1 MKNLLLCLIAMV
13 AIAACTVE
21 KTMESE
27 SSMLLK
33 TRSVASLEVDA
44 QFLKLEDDTAS
55 FVAGELEIEAPGN
68 EVAVKWNVFP
78 ECNLD
83 TAAVSLPVE
92 NGKAH
97 LTIKWNNCLRSHHH
111 GPDNLAF
118 EAGVI
123 ISTEDKAKYVR
134 LLWADAIDSL
144 YFAQNPVV
152 MDTPQSPYPEP
163 KVFMVTP
170 LVLNLQEVIGGSIIV
185 SSGDRSPSKVDF
197 SEISTDMN
205 INMDGIIPDPY
216 APGFVKDGNFLVFE
230 WTAAGPPLFS
240 FTVPIY
246 IENKSKITTAYIT
259 YKHKDVPP
267 PFFQILSALPD
278 DKGYISAKDGY
289 FIVVV
294 ETNKAWSIVSDHSD
308 EVVEDTDQSDL
319 KTRTKIIHIL
329 DNPNPDPRLVK
340 VIIKSQGVPK
350 DTVEAFQ
357 YGTEPLI
364 NLGYLRDNMP
374 RPLPSEGGEY
384 TFTFTGVNQGT
395 VQVQALVDGVPISV
409 GTAVIGLE
417 AKVTV
422 PENPNTTDRNV
433 TFQYKVTNGE
443 WIPLLA
449 QTNRVQLGTNGGE
462 VDALT
467 YVDSNLPA
475 GNIPQLGDTYTF
487 NFKGTYKGRLR
498 IRASVNGTWYT
509 GDMSSTL
516 SASVNIP
523 ANNTPN
529 VLPVKFQYR
538 AFDAVPSQWIY
549 LPDETKRNQ
558 DAKTITGTVTPDAL
572 TPNTDVSEWGTT
584 YSCTFTG
591 DFTGDII
598 MRAVTGENEELVR
611 NTGKV
616 NGKIS
621 VAVPQLNGAN
631 RKVTF
636 QYSIDGGATWND
648 LGTKQQINE
657 TLSFTQISPSGDIP
671 VEGGTYTVTLV
682 GTYSRTVTIR
692 AREGSSSGPIV
703 VEETSKLDKVNANGE
718 HFHEFKLVIPRNTT
732 GSARAIGFSY
742 KREDLANERG
752 MLIKQ
757 QNYK

>member
-1 MKNLLLCLIAMV
+1 MKNLLLCLIAIV
-13 AIAACTVE
+13 AVTACTAEKEVE
-21 KTMESE
+21 QE
-27 SSMLLK
+27 SSMR
-33 TRSVASLEVDA
+33 TRSAGINSLEVNTA
-44 QFLKLEDDTAS
+44 FLKLEDDTTSLSA
-55 FVAGELEIEAPGN
+55 ATLEISVPTE
-68 EVAVKWNVFP
+68 EVTVRWNMLP
-78 ECNLD
+78 ECNVD
-83 TAAVSLPVE
+83 TTVTSLRVE
-92 NGKAH
+92 NGKAY
-97 LTIKWNNCLRSHHH
+97 LPIKWNNCLRGHHH
-111 GPDNLAF
+111 GPDGMTF
-118 EAGVI
+118 SAGVI
-123 ISTEDKAKYVR
+123 VETADEAKYVR
-134 LLWADAIDSL
+134 LLWADEIDSL
-144 YFAQNPVV
+144 YYTQNPII
-152 MDTPQSPYPEP
+152 METPLSAYPEP
-163 KVFMVTP
+163 RIIHLIEPTALEM
-170 LVLNLQEVIGGSIIV
+170 NEVIGGSISVEFEGSMVVLGLNSLTSDLHIDIAKINRDNPGAV
-185 SSGDRSPSKVDF
+185 MLSKSGFLDFKWTDEGAPDF
-197 SEISTDMN
+197 SFIRT
-205 INMDGIIPDPY
+205 ITLTMDGTIHFVTIAYSKPIT
-216 APGFVKDGNFLVFE
+216 APLYRF
-230 WTAAGPPLFS
+230 
-240 FTVPIY
+240 I
-246 IENKSKITTAYIT
+246 
-259 YKHKDVPP
+259 
-267 PFFQILSALPD
+267 SALPD
-278 DKGYISAKDGY
+278 IPGFISAKNGY
-289 FIVVV
+289 VTVTV
-294 ETNKAWSIVSDHSD
+294 ETNKEWSISSSYSN
-308 EVVEDTDQSDL
+308 EVVEDSDASGL
-319 KTRTKIIHIL
+319 KPRINVIHIN
-329 DNPNPDPRLVK
+329 DNPSTNQRLVP
-340 VIIKSQGVPK
+340 IIIRSRGVAK
-350 DTVEAFQ
+350 DTINIYQ
-357 YGTEPLI
+357 KGTTDVNQLE
-364 NLGYLRDNMP
+364 YDHDNMP
-374 RPLPSEGGEY
+374 NPIPKAGGEY
-384 TFTFTGVNQGT
+384 TFTFKGENTATLQIR
-395 VQVQALVDGVPISV
+395 ALVNGVSDSE
-409 GTAVIGLE
+409 GTAVVGLE

-422 PENPNTTDRNV
+422 SQNPNTTSRNI
-433 TFQYKVTNGE
+433 TFEYKVGNGA
-443 WIPLLA
+443 WTPLPVS
-449 QTNRVQLGTNGGE
+449 TNREQLGMDGDLSN
-462 VDALT
+462 LT

-475 GNIPQLGDTYTF
+475 GNIPQLGNTYTF

-498 IRASVNGTWYT
+498 VRTSVNGTWYT
-509 GDMSSTL
+509 GDMSSAL

-538 AFDAVPSQWIY
+538 AFDAEPSQWIY
-549 LPDETKRNQ
+549 FPDETKRNQ
-558 DAKTITGTVTPDAL
+558 DAKTIIGTVNPGPL

-648 LGTKQQINE
+648 LGIKQQINE

-718 HFHEFKLVIPRNTT
+718 HFHEFKLVIPKNTT

>member
-152 MDTPQSPYPEP
+152 MDTPQSSYPEP
-163 KVFMVTP
+163 KALIVTP
-170 LVLNLQEVIGGSIIV
+170 LVLNLQEVIGGSIMV
-185 SSGDRSPSKVDF
+185 SSGNGTGSAVDL
-197 SEISTDMN
+197 SEITADMN
-205 INMDGIIPDPY
+205 INMEGVIPDPLS
-216 APGFVKDGNFLVFE
+216 PGVVKDGGFLVFQ
-230 WTAAGPPLFS
+230 WTAVGPPLFS

-246 IENKSKITTAYIT
+246 IENNKKIFTAYIT

-267 PFFQILSALPD
+267 PFFQLISALPNAN
-278 DKGYISAKDGY
+278 GVISAKNGY
-289 FIVVV
+289 VMVTV
-294 ETNKAWSIVSDHSD
+294 ETNKAWSIVSDCSD
-308 EVVEDTDQSDL
+308 EVIEDSDESGL
-319 KTRTKIIHIL
+319 KTRAQMIHIL
-329 DNPNPDPRLVK
+329 DNPNPNRRLVH

-350 DTVEAFQ
+350 DTIDVFQ
-357 YGTEPLI
+357 LGTEEIAGL
-364 NLGYLRDNMP
+364 NYFKNNMP
-374 RPLPSEGGEY
+374 TPLPKVGGEY
-384 TFTFTGVNQGT
+384 TFTFVGVNPGT
-395 VQVQALVDGVPISV
+395 VQVQALIDGVSSV
-409 GTAVIGLE
+409 GTAVAGLE

-422 PENPNTTDRNV
+422 PENQSATDRNV
-433 TFQYKVTNGE
+433 TFQFKVTGGG
-443 WIPLLA
+443 WTPLPI

-523 ANNTPN
+523 TNNTPN

-549 LPDETKRNQ
+549 FPDETKRNQ
-558 DAKTITGTVTPDAL
+558 DAKTITGTVTPGAL

>member
-13 AIAACTVE
+13 AVAACTVE
-21 KTMESE
+21 KTMEPE

-44 QFLKLEDDTAS
+44 QFLRLEDDTAS

-68 EVAVKWNVFP
+68 EVAVKWNVLP
-78 ECNLD
+78 GCNLD
-83 TAAVSLPVE
+83 TTVVSLPLE

-97 LTIKWNNCLRSHHH
+97 LPIKWYNCLRSHHH
-111 GPDNLAF
+111 GPDSLAF

-163 KVFMVTP
+163 KALMVTP
-170 LVLNLQEVIGGSIIV
+170 LVLNLDEVIGGSILV
-185 SSGDRSPSKVDF
+185 LGTGNSSNVDLT
-197 SEISTDMN
+197 EITADLN
-205 INMDGIIPDPY
+205 IDKEGIISKPL
-216 APGFVKDGNFLVFE
+216 APGVIQNGSYLEFK

-240 FTVPIY
+240 FIKPISVGNDGKT
-246 IENKSKITTAYIT
+246 ITAYIV

-267 PFFQILSALPD
+267 PFFQLISALPNAN
-278 DKGYISAKDGY
+278 GVISAKNGY
-289 FIVVV
+289 VMVTV
-294 ETNKAWSIVSDHSD
+294 ETNKVWSILSDCSD
-308 EVVEDTDQSDL
+308 DVIEDTDESGL
-319 KTRTKIIHIL
+319 KTRAQMIHIL
-329 DNPNPDPRLVK
+329 DNPNPNRRLVH
-340 VIIKSQGVPK
+340 VIIKSQGMPK
-350 DTVEAFQ
+350 DTIDVFQ
-357 YGTEPLI
+357 LGTEEITGL
-364 NLGYLRDNMP
+364 NYFKDNMP
-374 RPLPSEGGEY
+374 TPLPKVGGEY
-384 TFTFTGVNQGT
+384 TFTFVGVNPGT
-395 VQVQALVDGVPISV
+395 VQVQALIDGVSISV
-409 GTAVIGLE
+409 GTAVAGLE

-433 TFQYKVTNGE
+433 TFQFKVTGGG
-443 WIPLLA
+443 WTPLPI
-449 QTNRVQLGTNGGE
+449 QTNRVQLGSNGGE
-462 VDALT
+462 VDVLT
-467 YVDSNLPA
+467 YVSSNLPA

-498 IRASVNGTWYT
+498 VRTSVNGTWYT

-538 AFDAVPSQWIY
+538 AFDAEPSQWTY
-549 LPDETKRNQ
+549 FPDETKRNQ
-558 DAKTITGTVTPDAL
+558 DAKTITGTVTPGAL

-616 NGKIS
+616 NRKIS

-671 VEGGTYTVTLV
+671 VEGGTYSVTLV

-703 VEETSKLDKVNANGE
+703 VEETSKLDKVDANGE